1 MSASGGAGLRGDINV
16 TPLVDVVLVLL
27 IIFMAVTP
35 MLRRGK
41 EVALPPARS
50 AEPGAAAGPLV
61 VSVTADGGLWLEERR
76 CDEAQLAGAVR
87 VDPSRPVLLR
97 GDGRATVGDVRR
109 ATATIRQAGARAI
122 RVAVERR
129 AEGET

>member
-1 MSASGGAGLRGDINV
+1 VSPGGGAGLRGEINV

-27 IIFMAVTP
+27 ILFMGVAP

-61 VSVTADGGLWLEERR
+61 VSVTADGVLWLEDRR
-76 CDEAQLAGAVR
+76 CDEAQLARAAR
-87 VDPSRPVLLR
+87 ADPDRPVLLR
-97 GDGRATVGDVRR
+97 GDGRATVGEVRR
-109 ATATIRQAGARAI
+109 ATATLRQAGVRAI

-129 AEGET
+129 AGGET